1 MVVTAQREGEVDV
14 DYASPEQVRA
24 ALVRGEHHS
33 PTEIKMARQ
42 RAASVAAQRAAQEGV
57 ERPKVADA

>member
-24 ALVRGEHHS
+24 ALVREEHHS

-42 RAASVAAQRAAQEGV
+42 RAAQRAAQEGV
-57 ERPKVADA
+57 ERPKVVDA